1 MMVAHPL
8 LRFHFVHGVVRN
20 FNLSMKGDS
29 LHSRNGGLYLI
40 LRYLAMLSGLG
51 IALLNLFDPLHQ
63 GITRW
68 LMVICGLLIFISHL
82 KFIVDKKSKRIDN
95 QKKTY

>member
-1 MMVAHPL
+1 MMVVHPSL
-8 LRFHFVHGVVRN
+8 EFHFAYGVVRS

-40 LRYLAMLSGLG
+40 LRYLVMLSGLG
-51 IALLNLFDPLHQ
+51 IALLNLFGPLHQ

-95 QKKTY
+95 QNKTC